1 VKNTTHPQLKKLL
14 DQKYLLYNTPEFIK
28 SDPIQ
33 VPHSY
38 SKREDI
44 EIAGFLTATIAW
56 GIRKS
61 IIGNSMKLMQWMDNA
76 PYDFLMNA
84 TEEEY
89 GIFLKFV
96 HRTFSG
102 EDCIYFLHSLK
113 NIYTN
118 HNGLQGVFENA
129 FIDSGSIFTA
139 IEKFREVFF
148 ELPHLTRTQKHVAN
162 VSTNASA
169 KRLNMY
175 LRWMVRH
182 DEKGVDFGIW
192 NTIPASALYIPLD
205 VHSGNIARKLALLI
219 RTQNDWKA
227 VDELT
232 SNLRLFDP
240 DDPVKYDFALF
251 GMGAFEKI

>member
-1 VKNTTHPQLKKLL
+1 
-14 DQKYLLYNTPEFIK
+14 
-28 SDPIQ
+28 
-33 VPHSY
+33 
-38 SKREDI
+38 
-44 EIAGFLTATIAW
+44 
-56 GIRKS
+56 
-61 IIGNSMKLMQWMDNA
+61 MDNA

-84 TEEEY
+84 KEEEY

-96 HRTFSG
+96 HRTFNG

-129 FIDSGSIFTA
+129 FIETGSIFTA

-162 VSTNASA
+162 VSANASA

-182 DEKGVDFGIW
+182 DGKGVDFGIW
-192 NTIPASALYIPLD
+192 NTLPASALYIPLD
-205 VHSGNIARKLALLI
+205 VHSGNIARKLGLLL

-227 VDELT
+227 VEELT
-232 SNLRLFDP
+232 SNLRIFDP
-240 DDPVKYDFALF
+240 EDPVKYDFALF